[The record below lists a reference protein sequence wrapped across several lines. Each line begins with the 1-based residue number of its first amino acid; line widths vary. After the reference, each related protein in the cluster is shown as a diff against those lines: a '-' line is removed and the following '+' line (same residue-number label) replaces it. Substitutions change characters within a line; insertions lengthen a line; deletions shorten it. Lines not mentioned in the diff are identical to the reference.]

1 MNKKSFVKYGIILVV
16 VYLVIITF
24 IHFGQKSVDKE
35 HTAFPYVRFVFP
47 LEINRR
53 EELFLEL

>member
-35 HTAFPYVRFVFP
+35 AGIKRAYCIPICPICFSVG
-47 LEINRR
+47 NK
-53 EELFLEL
+53 